1 MGGLKIKWK
10 MVNKSNERFITV
22 KIKLILSQVK
32 SKRYLKEQK
41 NMQKDYELDRIGKR
55 IKG

>member
-1 MGGLKIKWK
+1 M
-10 MVNKSNERFITV
+10 
-22 KIKLILSQVK
+22 SQVK

-41 NMQKDYELDRIGKR
+41 NMQKDYELDGIGKK

>member
-1 MGGLKIKWK
+1 

>member
-1 MGGLKIKWK
+1 
-10 MVNKSNERFITV
+10 MVNKPNERFITV

-32 SKRYLKEQK
+32 SERYLKEQK
-41 NMQKDYELDRIGKR
+41 NMQKDYELDRIGKK

>member
-1 MGGLKIKWK
+1 

-32 SKRYLKEQK
+32 AKYLKEQK
-41 NMQKDYELDRIGKR
+41 NMQKDYELDRIGKK